1 MVIEDT
7 LVNEDRQGQPVVGVG
22 EPRAQVVDDEL
33 IVGREE
39 VVARRQVQL
48 QLCRAANRR
57 RRRRHYRC
65 TTHVHRITFLQEKKS
80 SSLGI

>member
-57 RRRRHYRC
+57 RRRRHRC
-65 TTHVHRITFLQEKKS
+65 TTHVHRITFF
-80 SSLGI
+80 